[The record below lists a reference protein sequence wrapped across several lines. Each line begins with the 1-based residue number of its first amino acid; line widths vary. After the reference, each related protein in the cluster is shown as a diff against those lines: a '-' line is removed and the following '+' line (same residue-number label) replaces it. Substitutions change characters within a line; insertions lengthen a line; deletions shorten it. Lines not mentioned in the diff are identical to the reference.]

1 MAKRWWFQ
9 ASIGSGAAAWLR
21 GSSGPKWASRGHGVP
36 MGGAVPELRAL
47 EGAQTRAHG
56 RGGEVSDVVWGA
68 VTPFRSVFAG
78 SGTILE
84 ELEGSSPESDGGI
97 EKVLRNG
104 RIWR

>member
-1 MAKRWWFQ
+1 MRPWEVLF
-9 ASIGSGAAAWLR
+9 R
-21 GSSGPKWASRGHGVP
+21 SSGHW
-36 MGGAVPELRAL
+36 RARKQ
-47 EGAQTRAHG
+47 GTR

-97 EKVLRNG
+97 EKSCGTDGSGVDGAGLHEIKCG
-104 RIWR
+104 